1 MRNHIMAKKQNK
13 GSAMIVAIVVSLITM
28 VLAMSLL
35 LLAYSVH
42 ASVLKEGSRLQCKEL
57 AYSVSSEIQKELTVD
72 FDSYE
77 EQRDSLTDGQNPL
90 WALLRYQIWQEDERW
105 PYFNEDENQHKKSAA
120 YRYFK
125 LQTDGGEVEH
135 AADQILV
142 TMYWDGSYETQKAF
156 VKDGTILHVKVEVFK
171 DEEYFAN
178 NMTFALE
185 ISDYEDV
192 EEGVVENNGQ
202 AIIMAREKWTWV
214 KE

>member
-1 MRNHIMAKKQNK
+1 
-13 GSAMIVAIVVSLITM
+13 MIVAIVVSLITM

-42 ASVLKEGSRLQCKEL
+42 ASVLKEGSRMQCKEL
-57 AYSVSSEIQKELTVD
+57 AYSVSREIQNELTVH

-77 EQRDSLTDGQNPL
+77 EQRDSLNGGQNPL

-125 LQTDGGEVEH
+125 LQTVEDKMEQ

-142 TMYWDGSYETQKAF
+142 TMYWDGSHETQEAS

-171 DEEYFAN
+171 GEAYFAN

-202 AIIMAREKWTWV
+202 AIIMAGEKWTWV